1 MKRSEFLKA
10 FAEQLKEDLVG
21 FAGPRGLRPPTALD
35 LLKDNSVISL
45 MKRLNLE
52 EDAVYCEVCG
62 HELQEN
68 KHL

>member
-10 FAEQLKEDLVG
+10 FAEQLKEDGITFAGL
-21 FAGPRGLRPPTALD
+21 AGPRQIAVLD
-35 LLKDNSVISL
+35 LLNEKSIISL

-52 EDAVYCEVCG
+52 EEPVYCEVCG